1 MLAFALVESKVDVIV
16 TGGTAAGLAAKKAT
30 STIPIVFAA
39 AAFPERSGLIA
50 TYARPGGNVTGL
62 AFVVPEY
69 GKRLELLRQVSP
81 RLSRVDRRAFI
92 AGTLGLLAAPLA
104 GPRAWAA
111 IAVLTLLVS
120 GAGGCAGAREPSA
133 AEAARSA
140 QGVGIALPEMLAVEL
155 PGADATSVAP
165 GDSPL
170 RELLEGVRAGGF
182 RVTHDLRRPI
192 GPGATEVTWT
202 AWEDMPGHSA
212 ARGIRTARIHV
223 FPFGLAPVGLSGDDR
238 ATVGN
243 QSAKVARD
251 GAGRAHMVWLD
262 AGRRGR
268 GIRVMYRRAAV
279 DPQSGGVTWETE
291 PLRVSDQA
299 NEFWN
304 SYPVI
309 EASDNAIH
317 IAWAGSATVQY
328 RRLVRAGDA
337 WVFEPIRDTRVPGP
351 GEDWGPGLGAR
362 NDAEIHLLTPSGR
375 YALSTDGGRTWTQDR
390 VPVPRGLAMKGPALA
405 VDAGGN
411 GHVTFTGKVRSPA
424 GGWRAYG
431 EQHGAYW
438 ELRYVRRRAAGGWE
452 DAQNVLAEYPEWRDR
467 GTREDVLVDFSDIAV
482 DRNGNLHVGWH
493 GSANTAAYS
502 FDEAFYVRRTATGAG
517 TWGRW
522 GPIQTLHPLDPSR
535 GEYFS
540 YGPSL
545 SVDDESDAVLAVLF
559 FDTIPRA
566 GLRLDSAA
574 RVVRDGRLEGP
585 AILLTRSARDAVAA
599 GRAREA
605 WSTWFP
611 CAAPRVYRGAD
622 RRAWLDVLQTVV
634 TSPGQADAVHY
645 VVYLRREVTA
655 HVGRS

>member
-1 MLAFALVESKVDVIV
+1 M
-16 TGGTAAGLAAKKAT
+16 AA
-30 STIPIVFAA
+30 V
-39 AAFPERSGLIA
+39 
-50 TYARPGGNVTGL
+50 
-62 AFVVPEY
+62 
-69 GKRLELLRQVSP
+69 
-81 RLSRVDRRAFI
+81 
-92 AGTLGLLAAPLA
+92 
-104 GPRAWAA
+104 
-111 IAVLTLLVS
+111 TLLVS
-120 GAGGCAGAREPSA
+120 GAGGCGGAREPADLGTA
-133 AEAARSA
+133 AAARSA

-155 PGADATSVAP
+155 PGADVTSISP
-165 GDSPL
+165 RDSPL
-170 RELLEGVRAGGF
+170 RELLEGARAGGL
-182 RVTHDLRRPI
+182 RVTHDLISPI
-192 GPGATEVTWT
+192 GAGAIEVTWT
-202 AWEDMPGHSA
+202 AWEGAPGQSA
-212 ARGIRTARIHV
+212 ARGSRTGRVHV
-223 FPFGLAPVGLSGDDR
+223 FPFGLAPVGVSGDDR

-243 QSAKVARD
+243 QSAKVVRD
-251 GAGRAHMVWLD
+251 GTGGTHMVWLD
-262 AGRRGR
+262 SGRRGG

-299 NEFWN
+299 HELWN

-309 EASDNAIH
+309 EASENAIH

-328 RRLVRAGDA
+328 RRLVRGGAA
-337 WVFEPIRDTRVPGP
+337 WVFEPIRDTRIPGP
-351 GEDWGPGLGAR
+351 GEDWGPGLGTR
-362 NDAEIHLLTPSGR
+362 GDAEIHLLTPSGH
-375 YALSTDGGRTWTQDR
+375 YALSKDGGRTWTGER
-390 VPVPRGLAMKGPALA
+390 MPVPRGLAMKGPALA

-424 GGWRAYG
+424 GGWKAYG

-502 FDEAFYVRRTATGAG
+502 FDEAFYVRRAATGAG
-517 TWGRW
+517 IWGRW
-522 GPIQTLHPLDPSR
+522 GPIQALHSHDPSR

-545 SVDDESDAVLAVLF
+545 SVDDESGAVLGVLF
-559 FDTIPRA
+559 FDTVPRA
-566 GLRLDSAA
+566 GLRLDSAV
-574 RVVRDGRLEGP
+574 RVLRDGRLEGP
-585 AILLTRSARDAVAA
+585 PIPLTRLARDAVAA

-611 CAAPRVYRGAD
+611 CAAPRVFRGAAG
-622 RRAWLDVLQTVV
+622 RAWLDVLQTVV

-645 VVYLRREVTA
+645 IVYLRREVTA
-655 HVGRS
+655 LVGRP